1 MRKHDDVEV
10 GSVVRLNRPEPR
22 KGTGRAMVAT
32 DGLSLSLLWEPV
44 APKPLEG
51 RTRSD
56 FFVTPKKV
64 LKVGGEISDDE
75 IIVPADKV
83 TILLPFEVESLID
96 DGRKGPD
103 EVAIWKSRADQLL
116 KLGDASAAAS
126 YYEEAL
132 YVSSNLSIGAT
143 SVVCVN
149 GFLRLCEVDCVEDNG
164 PTVTVDA
171 TFLDDGEERQ
181 LNKSQ
186 LLLTLMENDGERL
199 QERVLLNLTR
209 CMLQLADLDGSN
221 RQSYAKAAVLGATI
235 ALTVATH
242 GVDELL
248 PTSAQTA
255 LTLRFKAYL
264 ILSKWKNAVLDVKK
278 LIDVGNK
285 DGKRFLTELE
295 RKKQQ
300 QQRTTKMLAK
310 EMCKL
315 LASQEG

>member
-1 MRKHDDVEV
+1 
-10 GSVVRLNRPEPR
+10 
-22 KGTGRAMVAT
+22 
-32 DGLSLSLLWEPV
+32 
-44 APKPLEG
+44 
-51 RTRSD
+51 
-56 FFVTPKKV
+56 
-64 LKVGGEISDDE
+64 
-75 IIVPADKV
+75 
-83 TILLPFEVESLID
+83 
-96 DGRKGPD
+96 
-103 EVAIWKSRADQLL
+103 
-116 KLGDASAAAS
+116 
-126 YYEEAL
+126 
-132 YVSSNLSIGAT
+132 
-143 SVVCVN
+143 
-149 GFLRLCEVDCVEDNG
+149 
-164 PTVTVDA
+164 
-171 TFLDDGEERQ
+171 
-181 LNKSQ
+181 
-186 LLLTLMENDGERL
+186 
-199 QERVLLNLTR
+199 
-209 CMLQLADLDGSN
+209 MLQLADLDGSN